1 MSQPLYTPPSS
12 AAPQDDLLSRRSF
25 LKFGLVGGAALS
37 VTGVAGALTGCSKRE
52 EATAKGFSFLRDADI
67 ALFKALIPVI
77 LAGQFKADDSH
88 YHVVESQ
95 VLANIDGAGSK
106 LNKFTQGEVYK
117 LFDLLH
123 MRATR
128 WLTTGIWANWA
139 EASTADIEA
148 FLKRWQS
155 SSVSVFN
162 TGYRLLTKLVAVS
175 WYLTPDSWPAAGYPG
190 PLKSLYDAANS

>member
-1 MSQPLYTPPSS
+1 MSQPLHTPPST
-12 AAPQDDLLSRRSF
+12 ALQEDLLSRRSF

-37 VTGVAGALTGCSKRE
+37 VTGVAAGLTGCSKRE
-52 EATAKGFSFLRDADI
+52 VATAKGFRFLRDADI

-77 LAGQFKADDSH
+77 LAGQVKAGDSH
-88 YHVVESQ
+88 YHVVENQ
-95 VLANIDGAGSK
+95 VLSNIDGAGSK
-106 LNKFTQGEVYK
+106 LNTFTQGEVYK

-128 WLTTGIWANWA
+128 WLTTGIWADWSA
-139 EASTADIEA
+139 AATADIEA